1 MSRPLEGIRI
11 VELPAVGPL
20 PLACNT
26 LAEMGATII
35 RIDRPAGPDRK
46 NPMGMHQQ
54 NRPTLVLDLKQPG
67 QSDVVID
74 LVRNADVLLE
84 GYRPG
89 VMERLGLGPDVCMEA
104 NPRLIYGRMTGWGQ
118 EGPLAKW
125 PGHDLN
131 YLALTGLLSAMGT
144 KDEPVFPL
152 NLMGDFAGG
161 TMLCLTGVLAA
172 LVEVQR
178 SGKGQVLDIAMIDG
192 INLIGSMVHEMQA
205 SGAWKPE
212 RRTNMLDGAAP
223 FYRLYQCKDGK
234 WLALG
239 STEIKFRKTIGDA
252 LGFEEFGTL
261 ASSDPA
267 NWHWMSERLA
277 GIFIEDTRD
286 GWMERLKDVETCLTP
301 VLDLAEAPSH
311 PHFVARD
318 SFRPKLDGAVPN
330 PAPRFSRTPAA
341 PLESPGL
348 DETLAEFGLSSDSIA
363 TAVEGAKPA

>member
-1 MSRPLEGIRI
+1 MSGPLEGVRI
-11 VELPAVGPL
+11 VEMPAVGPL

-46 NPMGMHQQ
+46 NPGGMHQG
-54 NRPTLVLDLKQPG
+54 NRPTLVLDLKQEG
-67 QSDVVID
+67 ASEVVID
-74 LVRNADVLLE
+74 LVRHADVLLE

-118 EGPLAKW
+118 TGPLAKA

-172 LVEVQR
+172 LLEAQK
-178 SGKGQVLDIAMIDG
+178 SGQGQVLDIAMIDG

-205 SGAWKPE
+205 MGAWKPE
-212 RRTNMLDGAAP
+212 RRANMLDGAAP
-223 FYRLYQCKDGK
+223 FYRLYRCKDGK

-252 LGFEEFGTL
+252 LGFAEFGTP

-267 NWHWMSERLA
+267 NWEWMGARLA
-277 GIFIEDTRD
+277 SIFITDTRD
-286 GWMERLKDVETCLTP
+286 GWMERLKEVETCLTP

-311 PHFVARD
+311 PHFVAREA
-318 SFRPKLDGAVPN
+318 FRAKLGGAVPN
-330 PAPRFSRTPAA
+330 PAPRFSRTPAE
-341 PLESPGL
+341 PRKSPGL
-348 DETLAEFGLSSDSIA
+348 EETLVKFGLPERDIA
-363 TAVEGAKPA
+363 RLAG

>member
-1 MSRPLEGIRI
+1 MTGPLKGIKI
-11 VELPAVGPL
+11 VEMPAVGPL

-26 LAEMGATII
+26 FAELGATII

-46 NPMGMHQQ
+46 NPGGMHQQ

-67 QSDVVID
+67 ASDVVID
-74 LVRNADVLLE
+74 LIQSADVLLE

-89 VMERLGLGPDVCMEA
+89 VMERLGLGPDVCMAA

-118 EGPLAKW
+118 DGPLAKA

-161 TMLCLTGVLAA
+161 TMLLLAGVLAA
-172 LVEVQR
+172 LLETQR
-178 SGKGQVLDIAMIDG
+178 SGRGQVLDVAMIDG
-192 INLIGSMVHEMQA
+192 INLIGSMVHEMNA
-205 SGAWKPE
+205 MRAWKPE
-212 RRTNMLDGAAP
+212 RRSNMLDGAAP
-223 FYRLYQCKDGK
+223 FYRLYRCKDGK

-261 ASSDPA
+261 ASSDPV
-267 NWHWMSERLA
+267 NWEWMSRRLA
-277 GIFIEDTRD
+277 YIFAADTRD

-301 VLDLAEAPSH
+301 VLDLDEAPRH
-311 PHFVARD
+311 PHAVARA
-318 SFRPKLDGAVPN
+318 SFRPKLEGAVPN
-330 PAPRFSRTPAA
+330 PAPRFSRTPGS
-341 PLESPGL
+341 PPESPRL
-348 DETLAEFGLSSDSIA
+348 EETLEAFGITRADAEKYGD
-363 TAVEGAKPA
+363 

>member
-1 MSRPLEGIRI
+1 MSGPLAGIKI
-11 VELPAVGPL
+11 VEMPAVGPL

-26 LAEMGATII
+26 MAEMGATIV

-46 NPMGMHQQ
+46 NQSGMHQG

-67 QSDVVID
+67 ASDVAID

-89 VMERLGLGPDVCMEA
+89 VMERLGLGPDVCMAA

-118 EGPLAKW
+118 TGPLAKA

-144 KDEPVFPL
+144 KEEPVFPL

-172 LVEVQR
+172 LLETQR
-178 SGKGQVLDIAMIDG
+178 SGLGQVLDIAMIDG

-212 RRTNMLDGAAP
+212 RRSNMLDGAAP
-223 FYRLYQCKDGK
+223 FYRLYQCRDGK

-252 LGFEEFGTL
+252 LGFEEFGTV

-267 NWHWMSERLA
+267 NWVWMSERLA
-277 GIFIEDTRD
+277 SIFITDTRD
-286 GWMERLKDVETCLTP
+286 GWMERLKEVETCLTP
-301 VLDLAEAPSH
+301 VLDLAEAPMH
-311 PHFVARD
+311 PHFEARD
-318 SFRPKLDGAVPN
+318 AFRAKLNGAVPN

-348 DETLAEFGLSSDSIA
+348 AETLERFGISGSEIA
-363 TAVEGAKPA
+363 PLTR

>member
-1 MSRPLEGIRI
+1 MSGPLEGIRI
-11 VELPAVGPL
+11 VEMPAVGPL

-46 NPMGMHQQ
+46 NPGGMHQQ

-67 QSDVVID
+67 TSDVVLD

-89 VMERLGLGPDVCMEA
+89 VMERLGLGPDVCTAA

-118 EGPLAKW
+118 TGPLAKA

-144 KDEPVFPL
+144 KEEPVFPL

-172 LVEVQR
+172 IIEAQR

-205 SGAWKPE
+205 LGAWKPE
-212 RRTNMLDGAAP
+212 RRSNMLDSAAP
-223 FYRLYQCKDGK
+223 FYRLYQCSDGK

-267 NWHWMSERLA
+267 NWEWMGARLA
-277 GIFIEDTRD
+277 SIFVTDTRD
-286 GWMERLKDVETCLTP
+286 NWMVRLKDVETCLTP
-301 VLDLAEAPSH
+301 VLDLAEAPQH
-311 PHFVARD
+311 PHFAARD
-318 SFRPKLDGAVPN
+318 AFRPKLGGAVPN
-330 PAPRFSRTPAA
+330 PAPRFSRTPAE
-341 PLESPGL
+341 PLESPAL
-348 DETLAEFGLSSDSIA
+348 SDTLEKFGIDAGRAAQLA
-363 TAVEGAKPA
+363 G